1 MNAPPSPHASLAGKV
16 ALVTGGARRV
26 GASIVRTLHGAGA
39 QVMIHCHQSIADAAL
54 LAEDLDRDRPGSAGV
69 VSADLLDLPSLP
81 RLVDAAISQFGR
93 LDLLVNNASTFYPTP
108 FGSIDVEQW
117 DDLFGTNLR
126 APLFLSQAAAT
137 ALRRSRGSIIN
148 LIDIHATRPLR
159 DHMVYCTAKAALVM
173 LTRSLARELA
183 PDVRVNGIAPGAVM
197 WPEHGM
203 DEERQTRIIE
213 QTPLHRP
220 GSAEDIARTVLF
232 LSGDAPFITGQIIA
246 VDGGRSLAW

>member
-1 MNAPPSPHASLAGKV
+1 M
-16 ALVTGGARRV
+16 
-26 GASIVRTLHGAGA
+26 
-39 QVMIHCHQSIADAAL
+39 
-54 LAEDLDRDRPGSAGV
+54 
-69 VSADLLDLPSLP
+69 
-81 RLVDAAISQFGR
+81 
-93 LDLLVNNASTFYPTP
+93 
-108 FGSIDVEQW
+108 EQW